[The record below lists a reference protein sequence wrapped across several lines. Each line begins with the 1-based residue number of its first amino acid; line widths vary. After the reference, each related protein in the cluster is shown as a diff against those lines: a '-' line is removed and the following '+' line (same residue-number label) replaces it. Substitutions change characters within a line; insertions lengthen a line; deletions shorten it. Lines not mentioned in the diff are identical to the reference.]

1 MRITLTPRVYI
12 LYCLKYLL
20 IVWPEFQLT
29 RKTKPTSNGL
39 LVGSKASWDLVIL
52 KNHPE
57 YWPRKWNAIMRAFRT
72 LNHVCLVTYRLSMNS
87 WKHLLVKKGIV
98 WNTLSGHLVSMLLS
112 SSNIF
117 VEVPQVTLIV
127 FYGLI
132 CDIMLHHVVV
142 TCLANKNEKKLN
154 EINWL
159 LVVNSFTNYLKL
171 TRRLR

>member
-1 MRITLTPRVYI
+1 MLKSIRITSTPRVYI

-20 IVWPEFQLT
+20 IVWPEFELT

-39 LVGSKASWDLVIL
+39 LSGSKASWDLVIL

-57 YWPRKWNAIMRAFRT
+57 YWTRKWNAIMRAFRT

-98 WNTLSGHLVSMLLS
+98 WNTLSGHLVSMLFS

-117 VEVPQVTLIV
+117 VEVSQATLIV

-159 LVVNSFTNYLKL
+159 VVVNSFMIWN
-171 TRRLR
+171 

>member
-1 MRITLTPRVYI
+1 MLKSIRITSTPGVYI

-20 IVWPEFQLT
+20 IVWPEFELT

-39 LVGSKASWDLVIL
+39 LSGSKASWDLVIL

-57 YWPRKWNAIMRAFRT
+57 YWTRKWNAIMRAFRT
-72 LNHVCLVTYRLSMNS
+72 LNHVCLLTYTGWVWTPENICWWRRELFGIH
-87 WKHLLVKKGIV
+87 WVDTWLVCRF
-98 WNTLSGHLVSMLLS
+98 S
-112 SSNIF
+112 SSNVF
-117 VEVPQVTLIV
+117 VEVSQATLIV

-159 LVVNSFTNYLKL
+159 VVVNSFMIWN
-171 TRRLR
+171 